1 MHNGAI
7 DVFLLLDLLLYSYNA
22 EEQQKR
28 ILARPLQEDTQFPQE
43 DILYAVPKQ
52 KENEEDDFALIQK
65 EGEEESKKGD
75 SIKIHS
81 CRNARIFGGSPAA
94 RRATRSAHRWLCKG
108 FRMAMERVGADDQL
122 YKAWFGDYTV
132 GRGRIVKRV
141 LSRSLNMI
149 ERRPATYSFNLPSKV
164 AAHCNEI
171 DNKLLAY
178 AKHGSSIIYLC
189 DAYARLADTHCSNKQ
204 SKEHELARAWTIA
217 SSNTKTRTFMAGPCK
232 TLAKSNTEAAI
243 DNSDNFAFFY
253 CHRQQ

>member
-28 ILARPLQEDTQFPQE
+28 ILVRPLQEDTQFPQE
-43 DILYAVPKQ
+43 DILHAVPKQ

-65 EGEEESKKGD
+65 EGEEESKNGD
-75 SIKIHS
+75 GVKIHS
-81 CRNARIFGGSPAA
+81 CRNAHIFGGSPAA
-94 RRATRSAHRWLCKG
+94 HQATRSAHRWLCKG
-108 FRMAMERVGADDQL
+108 FRMAMGRVGADDQL

-149 ERRPATYSFNLPSKV
+149 ECSPATYSFNLPSKV

-171 DNKLLAY
+171 DNKLLA
-178 AKHGSSIIYLC
+178 
-189 DAYARLADTHCSNKQ
+189 
-204 SKEHELARAWTIA
+204 
-217 SSNTKTRTFMAGPCK
+217 
-232 TLAKSNTEAAI
+232 
-243 DNSDNFAFFY
+243 
-253 CHRQQ
+253 

>member
-1 MHNGAI
+1 MHNDAI

-28 ILARPLQEDTQFPQE
+28 ILAHPLQEDTQFPQE

-52 KENEEDDFALIQK
+52 KEEDDFALIQK

-75 SIKIHS
+75 SVKIHS
-81 CRNARIFGGSPAA
+81 CIFGGSPAA

-108 FRMAMERVGADDQL
+108 FRMAMGRVGADDQL
-122 YKAWFGDYTV
+122 YKAWFGDYAV
-132 GRGRIVKRV
+132 GRGCIVKRV

-149 ERRPATYSFNLPSKV
+149 ERRPAMYSFNLPSKV

-189 DAYARLADTHCSNKQ
+189 DAYARLADILIAVT
-204 SKEHELARAWTIA
+204 SKAR
-217 SSNTKTRTFMAGPCK
+217 SMS
-232 TLAKSNTEAAI
+232 
-243 DNSDNFAFFY
+243 
-253 CHRQQ
+253 CHVHG

>member
-1 MHNGAI
+1 MHNGAV
-7 DVFLLLDLLLYSYNA
+7 DVFLLLDLLLCSYNA

-65 EGEEESKKGD
+65 GEEESKKGD

-81 CRNARIFGGSPAA
+81 YRNARIFGGSPAA
-94 RRATRSAHRWLCKG
+94 RWATRSAHRWLCKG
-108 FRMAMERVGADDQL
+108 FRMAMRRVGAGDQL

-178 AKHGSSIIYLC
+178 AKHGSICVIMLDLQILIAVTSK
-189 DAYARLADTHCSNKQ
+189 ARSMSWHV
-204 SKEHELARAWTIA
+204 H
-217 SSNTKTRTFMAGPCK
+217 G
-232 TLAKSNTEAAI
+232 
-243 DNSDNFAFFY
+243 
-253 CHRQQ
+253 